1 MITSPG
7 RTCQSPWSQSWHLLV
22 KIKQKVDLKVQLF
35 SWSSRNIHISTLLE
49 CLFLKEQASTF
60 IKQLDRI
67 RTRFSSQSIC
77 NMLWGIHC
85 EQLDNRNVL
94 YVCIDWTRPR
104 KWQGRY
110 FGHIYH
116 PQCQILMCSV
126 RRRPSSAFN
135 SKPFELVADW
145 LSYHINE
152 EHSRF
157 CPINTSAYII
167 IIQLSVSVVACLWYA
182 LSPSSN

>member
-49 CLFLKEQASTF
+49 SLFLKEQASTF
-60 IKQLDRI
+60 IKQLDLIRI
-67 RTRFSSQSIC
+67 RFSSQVIC
-77 NMLWGIHC
+77 NMLWTTW
-85 EQLDNRNVL
+85 QLEPQCIVCI
-94 YVCIDWTRPR
+94 CIDWTRPH

-135 SKPFELVADW
+135 SEPFELVADW

-152 EHSRF
+152 EHSQF

-182 LSPSSN
+182 LNPSSN